1 MLRRRTTPQD
11 PLDRTSPGRVDA
23 VFGRGRALLF
33 ASFVALASIAAM
45 PGTGAA
51 FEPVDRMRGSD
62 VIPVASLPREG
73 RDVLAAIRA
82 GGPFAS
88 RRDGQTFG
96 NREQMLPK
104 RRRGYYAEYT
114 VPTPGASDRGARRI
128 VAGRGETGDV
138 RTADEFYYTSDHYRT
153 FRRIVQ

>member
-11 PLDRTSPGRVDA
+11 PLERASPGRVDA
-23 VFGRGRALLF
+23 VFGGARA
-33 ASFVALASIAAM
+33 AFVAAFLALASIAAL
-45 PGTGAA
+45 PGTAAA

-62 VIPVASLPREG
+62 VIPVTSLPREG
-73 RDVLAAIRA
+73 REVLAAIRA
-82 GGPFAS
+82 GGPFVS
-88 RRDGQTFG
+88 HRDGQTFG
-96 NREQMLPK
+96 NREGMLPK

-128 VAGRGETGDV
+128 VAGRGETGDA
-138 RTADEFYYTSDHYRT
+138 RTTDEFYYTSDHYRT